1 MVGVECGT
9 GDKKVTCR
17 ARLGII
23 MATGGITGKPES
35 LDRWVP
41 SVAGK
46 GVAIGGPNN
55 DSTAMMISVRDVGVP
70 LSHMQYIASYPCGIV
85 VNGRNGPYC
94 RWWFITKIK
103 LSELV
108 GLPSWTAER
117 IEAEFKAGKNL
128 WKCNIIEE
136 LCRKSGV
143 NLKGL
148 KAQLAQWNKAV
159 ESKND
164 TQYGRTDQQFKIG
177 KGPYYMIRMFPWNN
191 LSCGGVRVTE
201 QFQVLG
207 WDMQPVKGFYA
218 AVLSSAVGRHS
229 PILDFRRP
237 STGVRFLMRAHIGRP
252 HRYPIKA
259 VLGDCPKAGT
269 FVNARV
275 DAARCNKAR
284 GVVGVVVGITRNERG
299 DFDFA
304 QRMNK
309 ASAPEA
315 QADVRDIEST
325 VFLHLPEKEVTSGGN
340 RRAVVNRHTVPGA
353 HHLISVARYDKTRH
367 APDVTHKSRAVKTQG
382 ACAAPKI
389 RDAYER
395 AGVGQKP
402 SIEVFGVSCCGEL
415 HLRQVFFKRTDG
427 AFLQPPEA
435 SVGKLNAL
443 STVAFACVDNKG
455 SACEACGNAL
465 CVVRKDQRR

>member
-55 DSTAMMISVRDVGVP
+55 DGTAMMISVRDVGVP

-191 LSCGGVRVTE
+191 LSCGGVRVT
-201 QFQVLG
+201 
-207 WDMQPVKGFYA
+207 
-218 AVLSSAVGRHS
+218 
-229 PILDFRRP
+229 
-237 STGVRFLMRAHIGRP
+237 
-252 HRYPIKA
+252 
-259 VLGDCPKAGT
+259 
-269 FVNARV
+269 
-275 DAARCNKAR
+275 
-284 GVVGVVVGITRNERG
+284 
-299 DFDFA
+299 
-304 QRMNK
+304 
-309 ASAPEA
+309 
-315 QADVRDIEST
+315 
-325 VFLHLPEKEVTSGGN
+325 
-340 RRAVVNRHTVPGA
+340 
-353 HHLISVARYDKTRH
+353 
-367 APDVTHKSRAVKTQG
+367 
-382 ACAAPKI
+382 
-389 RDAYER
+389 
-395 AGVGQKP
+395 
-402 SIEVFGVSCCGEL
+402 
-415 HLRQVFFKRTDG
+415 
-427 AFLQPPEA
+427 
-435 SVGKLNAL
+435 
-443 STVAFACVDNKG
+443 
-455 SACEACGNAL
+455 
-465 CVVRKDQRR
+465 